1 MAKDIQ
7 VISKQLY
14 PLVEKCMTP
23 STITEFKKM
32 VGVFMDK
39 RSSSLYDTA
48 PCDRIIFTED
58 DADMLFKTIKI
69 EKSVVTNIMSKLYY
83 WDIASFN
90 PRAAKD
96 EFTVLALCVLRYFY
110 MKKDQKNLELSLIY
124 LSFSGKFYPS
134 VHYMSFPKFQPSEY
148 RHIMDYVINNELSQ
162 KYDIKRYGSVIET
175 VKSVGLTW
183 INTYGSRL
191 KDFDDED
198 IVYLIQ
204 QLRDRIKSFIIN
216 IAEVYYR
223 VYDNKDVYMT
233 YDSDN
238 LSDEGYRLVDSD
250 SLRIERYVEGA
261 MNDIV
266 SKGVDPKIIK
276 ITSNESVRFDELKSI
291 LETITNDQMN
301 LPLIKE
307 LITILVSQYFLI
319 SKDKD
324 ISNIN
329 FITTSITPK
338 PNTKNKDILRI
349 NEILEIWLNEN
360 SPSYR
365 KRKSRLA
372 TKLGY
377 HKAVLS
383 YFVLVTHNASKRI
396 R

>member
-1 MAKDIQ
+1 MSKDIR
-7 VISKQLY
+7 VIVKQLY
-14 PLVEKCMTP
+14 PLVEKNMTP
-23 STITEFKKM
+23 TTISNFKKM
-32 VGVFMDK
+32 VGSFMEK
-39 RSSSLYDTA
+39 RSESLYDTA
-48 PCDRIIFTED
+48 PCDRIYFS
-58 DADMLFKTIKI
+58 DADFEELFNIMKIPKVTI
-69 EKSVVTNIMSKLYY
+69 TNIMSKLYY

-96 EFTVLALCVLRYFY
+96 EFTILALCILRYFY
-110 MKKDQKNLELSLIY
+110 MKKDQRNLELSLIY
-124 LSFSGKFYPS
+124 ISFSGKFYPS
-134 VHYMSFPKFQPSEY
+134 IHHGSFPKFQPSEY
-148 RHIMDYVINNELSQ
+148 RHVMDYVINTELSQ

-175 VKSVGLTW
+175 VKSIGLTW

-223 VYDNKDVYMT
+223 VYENKATYMS
-233 YDSDN
+233 YDSDS
-238 LSDEGYRLVDSD
+238 LSDESYRLADSD
-250 SLRIERYVEGA
+250 SLRIERYVEA
-261 MNDIV
+261 TMNDIV

-291 LETITNDQMN
+291 LETIVNDRDN
-301 LPLIKE
+301 LSLIKE
-307 LITILVSQYFLI
+307 LITILVSQYFLT

-329 FITTSITPK
+329 FITTSIVSK
-338 PNTKNKDILRI
+338 PNTKNVDVLRS

-377 HKAVLS
+377 HKAVRS
-383 YFVLVTHNASKRI
+383 YFVLITHNAAKRI